1 MYLNYFATE
10 IFHRSAVCE
19 SEACRSSK
27 AMIADVFKWK
37 FDANDLWSLLAN
49 RDEVFP
55 HIRARKFIHEH
66 FGLFVQMTIAYVVII
81 FSIKRFM
88 RDREPFQLTNA
99 LRLWNLFL
107 SVFSIYGSYVMF
119 PFMIEQVRRFGL
131 YGCGCEALSTLPSQA
146 EYWLLLTVLSKAL
159 EFVDT
164 IFLVLRKK
172 PLIFLHWYHHVAT
185 FLFFCA
191 TYPTPSSQI
200 RVGAIVNLFVHAF
213 MYPYYFIRSMNI
225 KLPAKISMAVTVLQL
240 AQFVCFIYG
249 CTLMYYS
256 LATNQY
262 TCDTPMFALNS
273 TFALSLSYFVLFAN
287 FFHKSYLQ
295 RGGKDKYRSEKKKS
309 N

>member
-1 MYLNYFATE
+1 MYLNYFATD

-19 SEACRSSK
+19 SDACRVSK
-27 AMIADVFKWK
+27 TMIADVFKWK
-37 FDANDLWSLLAN
+37 FDANELWSLLAN
-49 RDEVFP
+49 RDEIFP
-55 HIRARKFIHEH
+55 HIRGRKFIHEH
-66 FGLFVQMTIAYVVII
+66 FGLFVQMTIAYVIVI
-81 FSIKRFM
+81 FSIKRCM
-88 RDREPFQLTNA
+88 RDREPFKLTNA
-99 LRLWNLFL
+99 LRFWNFFL
-107 SVFSIYGSYVMF
+107 SVFSIYGSWAMF
-119 PFMIEQVRRFGL
+119 PFMVEQIRRFGL

-146 EYWLLLTVLSKAL
+146 EYWLFLTVLSKAL

-164 IFLVLRKK
+164 FFLVLRKK

-185 FLFFCA
+185 FLFFCV

-240 AQFVCFIYG
+240 TQFVCFIYG

-273 TFALSLSYFVLFAN
+273 TFGLSLSYFVLFAN

-295 RGGKDKYRSEKKKS
+295 RGGKEKYRSEKKV